1 MNYLK
6 PPRGAPSSSSF
17 HGYIQVVD
25 SVPFERPSTSDS
37 YINHHCRC
45 KVLGK
50 PMITIYSGGALPFA
64 SQSPNDSCLRLWPD
78 S

>member
-17 HGYIQVVD
+17 HRYIQLLD
-25 SVPFERPSTSDS
+25 SMPFERPSKFDN

-45 KVLGK
+45 KVLSK
-50 PMITIYSGGALPFA
+50 PMITIYSGGPLPIA
-64 SQSPNDSCLRLWPD
+64 SQSPNDSCLGL
-78 S
+78 